1 MLEKFLNKNEKK
13 LFSIKTL
20 KKIKRQDFRSYLDME
35 ETILESMK
43 QQYEL
48 EKKYNNRVLEN
59 RIANQQHFVDTLNKY
74 YNEVLLKRRE
84 VIKDETDYITEEFE
98 NMLKEFIKIQK

>member
-1 MLEKFLNKNEKK
+1 M
-13 LFSIKTL
+13 KTL

-43 QQYEL
+43 QQF
-48 EKKYNNRVLEN
+48 EKENNYNNRVLQT
-59 RIANQQHFVDTLNKY
+59 RIVNQQHFVDTLNKY

-84 VIKDETDYITEEFE
+84 VIKDETDYITQEFE
-98 NMLKEFIKIQK
+98 DMLKEYIKIQK

>member
-13 LFSIKTL
+13 LFSVKTL

-43 QQYEL
+43 QQF
-48 EKKYNNRVLEN
+48 EKENNYNNRVLQT
-59 RIANQQHFVDTLNKY
+59 RIVNQQHFVDTLNKY

-84 VIKDETDYITEEFE
+84 VIKDETDYITQEFE
-98 NMLKEFIKIQK
+98 DMLKEYIKIQK